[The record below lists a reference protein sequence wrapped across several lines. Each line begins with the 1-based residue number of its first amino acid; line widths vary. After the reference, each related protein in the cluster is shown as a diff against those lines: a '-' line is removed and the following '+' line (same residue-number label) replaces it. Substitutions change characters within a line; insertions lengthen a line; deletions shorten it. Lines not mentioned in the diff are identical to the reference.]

1 MHHKRELF
9 VLGIVSMTS
18 LLFLFAIGQSVITG
32 SLVDESYEVY
42 EMGTDVLK
50 NAPQNYPR
58 LPYIPLAAPGYD
70 PAELPPRDYLVPQA
84 LSFAV
89 DRIAIQESNYNAFL
103 PLKEDRIHT
112 YSGRAGYYAEDP
124 LPFIQGYLCAYAY
137 KIQGAPLRC
146 ERVDLAYQDEVVS
159 FARGYDGDE
168 YIGHQAAGIDF
179 AALFLLTNPEYG
191 ILAASPVAYLRITK
205 K

>member
-9 VLGIVSMTS
+9 VLGIVSMAS
-18 LLFLFAIGQSVITG
+18 LLFLFTIGNAAITG
-32 SLVDESYEVY
+32 SLVEESLEVY
-42 EMGTDVLK
+42 EMGTEILK

-58 LPYIPLAAPGYD
+58 LPYVPLAAPGYD
-70 PAELPPRDYLVPQA
+70 PAELPPRDYLVPQV

-89 DRIAIQESNYNAFL
+89 DRIAIPEYNYDTFL
-103 PLKEDRIHT
+103 PLKKDRIHT

-124 LPFIQGYLCAYAY
+124 TPFLQGYLCAYAY
-137 KIQGAPLRC
+137 EIQGAPLRC
-146 ERVDLAYQDEVVS
+146 ERVDLAYQDGVVS
-159 FARGYDGDE
+159 FARGYDEDE
-168 YIGHQAAGIDF
+168 YIGHQAAGLDF

-191 ILAASPVAYLRITK
+191 ILAASPLAYLRWVK